1 MSSGMQLRRIM
12 YLGIVLGVLLP
23 VLPLLIRAFSHR
35 WAFPGILPS
44 SGSLRAWR
52 YILDPGSRVLLSLGN
67 SLIIALSV
75 SFLSMLI
82 GIPAGRALGMYRF
95 RGKAF
100 VEMMVLAPALIPPLA
115 ATLGLQVV
123 FIRIGLADTM
133 AGVILV
139 HLIPAIPYMT
149 ISMSGVFAN
158 YNSDYEEQARSLGA
172 GKGRTFFSITLPA
185 VLPGV
190 VTGGMFAF
198 LISWGQYVLTLLVG
212 GGRIIT
218 LPVLLFSF
226 AGSGDTA
233 LTGAMSIIFLLP
245 SVVILVFTGRFLS
258 GTSAGM
264 RGFEHL

>member
-1 MSSGMQLRRIM
+1 
-12 YLGIVLGVLLP
+12 
-23 VLPLLIRAFSHR
+23 
-35 WAFPGILPS
+35 
-44 SGSLRAWR
+44 
-52 YILDPGSRVLLSLGN
+52 
-67 SLIIALSV
+67 
-75 SFLSMLI
+75 MLI

-95 RGKAF
+95 RGKAL
-100 VEMMVLAPALIPPLA
+100 VELMVLAPALIPPLA
-115 ATLGLQVV
+115 ATLGLQLV
-123 FIRIGLADTM
+123 FIRLGLADTM

-149 ISMSGVFAN
+149 VSMSGVFAN

-172 GKGRTFFSITLPA
+172 GKGRTFFSVTLPA

-198 LISWGQYVLTLLVG
+198 LISWGQYILTLLVG

-226 AGSGDTA
+226 AGSGDAA
-233 LTGAMSIIFLLP
+233 LAGAMSIIFLLP

-258 GTSAGM
+258 GTSVGM
-264 RGFEHL
+264 SGVEHL